1 MQSAAGKGVS
11 ARLRGQELRVGSL
24 RFLEGNQVDI
34 SKGQSKTTQ
43 LQNQGK
49 TVIGVALD
57 GELIGLIAIADTVK
71 ADAKDSIAGLKA
83 LGLEPVMITGDNPQ
97 TAKAVAAEVGIDE
110 VMAQVLPHEKAQ
122 AVRRLQ
128 EQGYRV
134 AMVGDGINDA
144 PALMQADVGFAIG
157 AGTDI
162 AIESADV
169 ILVGERLGAIIDAFH
184 IGKNSYKKTVQNLAL
199 AFSFNGIGVPAATTG
214 LVHPVWAMIAMAA
227 SVSTVLLNS
236 FGGRLL
242 PTTKP
247 KSKKKR
253 EEVTLRVPSIHC
265 EGCLNTIRSALKQK
279 IGDVEIEADLE
290 KHLLK
295 VAFYKEAV
303 TQSGVEEALTE
314 IGFKPEH

>member
-1 MQSAAGKGVS
+1 M
-11 ARLRGQELRVGSL
+11 
-24 RFLEGNQVDI
+24 
-34 SKGQSKTTQ
+34 
-43 LQNQGK
+43 
-49 TVIGVALD
+49 
-57 GELIGLIAIADTVK
+57 
-71 ADAKDSIAGLKA
+71 
-83 LGLEPVMITGDNPQ
+83 
-97 TAKAVAAEVGIDE
+97 
-110 VMAQVLPHEKAQ
+110 
-122 AVRRLQ
+122 
-128 EQGYRV
+128 
-134 AMVGDGINDA
+134 
-144 PALMQADVGFAIG
+144 
-157 AGTDI
+157 
-162 AIESADV
+162 
-169 ILVGERLGAIIDAFH
+169 GERLGAIIDAFH

-253 EEVTLRVPSIHC
+253 EEVTLRVSSIHC

-279 IGDVEIEADLE
+279 IGDVEIEANLE

-295 VAFYKEAV
+295 VTFYKEAV

-314 IGFKPEH
+314 IGFKPEHKIYETLE